1 VWLTIAYQRQLIPSH
16 YNQLRIR
23 ELFLYH
29 QQLTGE
35 LKNQV
40 WSFFSPSLADMPW
53 SQRSEFQAG
62 WHRTL
67 AARKPSPD
75 NTSTRF
81 QYPQHGTPC
90 LVLAFEIEIQI
101 KLPL

>member
-1 VWLTIAYQRQLIPSH
+1 MEWVQSVKDKRIILISPAINGRAEKSSM
-16 YNQLRIR
+16 N
-23 ELFLYH
+23 
-29 QQLTGE
+29 
-35 LKNQV
+35 
-40 WSFFSPSLADMPW
+40 FFWPSLADMPW

-81 QYPQHGTPC
+81 QSPQHGTPC

-101 KLPL
+101 KVPL